1 MNQNIIY
8 ICLIFLIIVNFII
21 TIFQKNKKKIINES
35 NFLISMKILDL
46 TISDY
51 CDSYFIDHIN
61 KMKKKYDLNEESQT
75 QSINQFK
82 KEYTQNLN
90 DTIKIIINQ
99 YLSPDIRDELL
110 FYFSIDSLILYIINQ
125 IELKVGN

>member
-21 TIFQKNKKKIINES
+21 IIFQKNKKKIINES
-35 NFLISMKILDL
+35 NFLISMKILDM

>member
-8 ICLIFLIIVNFII
+8 ICLILLIIVNFII

-35 NFLISMKILDL
+35 NFLISMKILDM